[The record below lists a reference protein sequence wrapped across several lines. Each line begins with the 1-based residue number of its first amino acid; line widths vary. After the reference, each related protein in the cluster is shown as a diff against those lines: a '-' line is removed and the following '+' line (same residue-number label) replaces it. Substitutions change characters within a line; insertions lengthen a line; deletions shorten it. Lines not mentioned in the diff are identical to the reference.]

1 MESITQTFYWFSL
14 LSHLVKFKNC
24 DTGLYFFVRLCSETA
39 AYRYLTLSGKVQI
52 LRFHRK
58 IKTLCSNRTEL
69 YNRFPCLKKIQGP
82 KTSHAMI
89 IKERNL
95 GFIRFQDKAK
105 GIEYCKSFAYVKEV
119 FFFFNEGRDFGFLEI
134 CLFWKFLWS
143 IKMKHNSLCEFT
155 KGRWAEMIASLA
167 FGSLVYSSPSLTTD
181 CSASITTG
189 QWLKSSFL

>member
-105 GIEYCKSFAYVKEV
+105 KGIEYCKSFAYVKEV
-119 FFFFNEGRDFGFLEI
+119 FFFLMKEEI
-134 CLFWKFLWS
+134 LVFQKSVFS
-143 IKMKHNSLCEFT
+143 GSFCE
-155 KGRWAEMIASLA
+155 A
-167 FGSLVYSSPSLTTD
+167 
-181 CSASITTG
+181 
-189 QWLKSSFL
+189 